1 MIFQRKSVVCVCVF
15 FLDFLE
21 IKMGTRKVQTLEQI
35 IKNTPRVVTML
46 YDHGKLKTAK
56 KSNEKLIASVFFQ
69 MLKAEI

>member
-35 IKNTPRVVTML
+35 IKNTPRVVTM
-46 YDHGKLKTAK
+46 YYNH
-56 KSNEKLIASVFFQ
+56 
-69 MLKAEI
+69 